1 MAKTSGGNRGGIK
14 SSGVQSMTFEQFAS
28 SRGAG
33 FLEATDPA
41 LHRLANTREST
52 KVNLANR
59 MLAAERENAARRES
73 LRSEYNSLV
82 QQGKVKAPS
91 RIEELIR
98 TVRGQEDNAATQ
110 AARRVLGKRGIK
122 W

>member
-1 MAKTSGGNRGGIK
+1 MAKTSGGTRSGNGGATK
-14 SSGVQSMTFEQFAS
+14 TMTFEQFAA

-33 FLEATDPA
+33 FLESTDPA
-41 LHRLANTREST
+41 LHRLAKQTERT
-52 KVNLANR
+52 KNKLTER
-59 MLAAERENAARRES
+59 MLTAERANAARRES
-73 LRSEYNSLV
+73 LRTEYNTLL
-82 QQGKVKAPS
+82 QQGKVRTPS

-98 TVRGQEDNAATQ
+98 TARGQEDNAATQ